1 MRICAPAVVLILCS
15 AIFSGCFGTIG
26 GLERNCDEQEY
37 WMDIGEEYPYPGMQC
52 DSGPTRVLSL
62 TIFVYKDND
71 GVDYISDE
79 ESIAQG
85 IVLINSVYSQHGI
98 TFSLGEIVWVD
109 EAFPDAGEDS
119 DGDYGEMVPIDA
131 LGSGFTEGYNH
142 SGVNVVLVTDGW
154 GAYSM
159 YPFSTKEFYVTYAR
173 ASTFTESYVP
183 AHELGHFLGLY
194 HTHHNSDNPN
204 SDSDLGSALSWTQDW
219 VVPADQCYRT
229 GDFIC
234 GTPYDCYNFCE
245 EAIGCSASDLY
256 EEEKPGQDSGV
267 EQCSAEEH
275 SPSLTNLM
283 SRYGDRSELTDD
295 QGARARYF
303 VQFMIE
309 NDRMGNQL
317 VLVK

>member
-1 MRICAPAVVLILCS
+1 
-15 AIFSGCFGTIG
+15 
-26 GLERNCDEQEY
+26 
-37 WMDIGEEYPYPGMQC
+37 MDIGEEYPYPGMQC

-159 YPFSTKEFYVTYAR
+159 YPCSTWHDHGSR
-173 ASTFTESYVP
+173 LRVP
-183 AHELGHFLGLY
+183 
-194 HTHHNSDNPN
+194 T
-204 SDSDLGSALSWTQDW
+204 
-219 VVPADQCYRT
+219 
-229 GDFIC
+229 
-234 GTPYDCYNFCE
+234 
-245 EAIGCSASDLY
+245 
-256 EEEKPGQDSGV
+256 
-267 EQCSAEEH
+267 
-275 SPSLTNLM
+275 SLH
-283 SRYGDRSELTDD
+283 TDD
-295 QGARARYF
+295 RQPRTWRINQGRAWSHGGP
-303 VQFMIE
+303 VS
-309 NDRMGNQL
+309 
-317 VLVK
+317 

>member
-1 MRICAPAVVLILCS
+1 
-15 AIFSGCFGTIG
+15 
-26 GLERNCDEQEY
+26 
-37 WMDIGEEYPYPGMQC
+37 
-52 DSGPTRVLSL
+52 
-62 TIFVYKDND
+62 VYN
-71 GVDYISDE
+71 
-79 ESIAQG
+79 
-85 IVLINSVYSQHGI
+85 QHGI
-98 TFSLGEIVWVD
+98 AFSLGEIVWVD
-109 EAFPDAGEDS
+109 EAFPEAGEDS

-131 LGSGFTEGYNH
+131 LGRNFTESYNH

-173 ASTFTESYVP
+173 ASTFAESYVP

-219 VVPADQCYRT
+219 VVPAEQCYRT

-283 SRYGDRSELTDD
+283 SRYGDRSELTED